1 MPGDRLRIDPPALTL
16 PARTEKAAMKVRTA
30 SKSAKSPF
38 NIREW
43 MATEDGYILIEEFAA
58 KFAGFSFGPAEDMVS
73 ELALA
78 LLEREAECPK
88 TKPARLKWIERV
100 AEETANAVGRR
111 NRPAKATGSLSGVSR
126 DTGDEFNID
135 VVDAAAADLCH
146 DAEPEFTHAFLL
158 MEREKELAKR
168 VKKALAKL
176 TDQHRQA
183 ITDRYFTGKVLSDEA
198 AKDGKCDSSHRMRL
212 LRAKKKLSTLIDADA
227 YALAA

>member
-1 MPGDRLRIDPPALTL
+1 MIVRPALTN
-16 PARTEKAAMKVRTA
+16 PADTESVMMKVRPA
-30 SKSAKSPF
+30 CKSAKSPF

-43 MATEDGYILIEEFAA
+43 MASEDGYSLIEEFAA
-58 KFAGFSFGPAEDMVS
+58 KFAGFSFGPAEDMIS

-126 DTGDEFNID
+126 ETGDEFNID
-135 VVDAAAADLCH
+135 VIDTAAPDLCH
-146 DAEPEFTHAFLL
+146 DAEPELAYCFLL
-158 MEREKELAKR
+158 VEREKELAKR

-176 TDQHRQA
+176 TEQHRQA
-183 ITDRYFTGKVLSDEA
+183 IQDRYFTGKVLSDEA

-212 LRAKKKLSTLIDADA
+212 LRAKKRLSTLIDADA
-227 YALAA
+227 FALAA